1 MVEKRPPRPDDPLID
16 DVRKTRQRL
25 VEEHGGLQ
33 GWLDHLRELQQQHP
47 EKLVS
52 KGKHAVQ

>member
-1 MVEKRPPRPDDPLID
+1 MKKTPPLPDNPLID

-47 EKLVS
+47 GKVLPH
-52 KGKHAVQ
+52 GKHGTQ